1 MDQIEEKTV
10 AKVRFH
16 VASAMTALKDRKKA
30 ANLNKALTNLECAK
44 SILDLIL
51 PTKERRRHRVK
62 GEE

>member
-16 VASAMTALKDRKKA
+16 VASAMTSLKSGKKV
-30 ANLNKALTNLECAK
+30 ANMNKALTNLECAK

-51 PTKERRRHRVK
+51 PTKERRKHKVK